1 MGTSMPFRKL
11 DLQFVDTD
19 IANIIDPLLVFNYS
33 ASGNNTSDSGVI
45 IERGD
50 LTNVGFIW
58 DESTDTFALIN
69 TTEDGSTTGNV
80 SISSYAN
87 LRADTITASLTGDVT
102 GDLTGDVTGNV
113 TGNITSSG
121 TSTFTTID
129 VNGGAIDGTA
139 IGASSA
145 STGAFTTLSSSGNLT
160 VGGNLTVSGTTKTV
174 NSTVVEVAD
183 PIMTVG
189 GTSSPSSD
197 DNKDRGIAFRWHD
210 GSSAKLGFFGFDD
223 STGKFTFIPDST
235 LSSEVASGTKGTLDV
250 GQVDAETVKIGTSN
264 ALSTGTLGFVGNS
277 NVNILTH
284 QGNMVGSTQK
294 FGILGSSAE
303 DVALTW
309 QSAYGYRTGT
319 LFGGDTTNAPLWFQF
334 NDSSMA
340 TSTLHLQSK
349 VQLAQGLIFEG
360 STADSYE
367 TTLTVTDPTADNTIT
382 LPNAS
387 GTVLLADSDEFN
399 LISTDAS
406 SSAGPIIN
414 LKRDSASPSNA
425 DYLGQIKWKGENST
439 GGEVNYAKTVSY
451 THLTLPTM

>member
-19 IANIIDPLLVFNYS
+19 IANIIDPLLVFNYT

-87 LRADTITASLTGDVT
+87 LRADTLTASLTGDVT
-102 GDLTGDVTGNV
+102 GDLTGNVTGNV

-174 NSTVVEVAD
+174 NSTVVQVAD

-197 DNKDRGIAFRWHD
+197 DNKDRGIAFR
-210 GSSAKLGFFGFDD
+210 
-223 STGKFTFIPDST
+223 
-235 LSSEVASGTKGTLDV
+235 
-250 GQVDAETVKIGTSN
+250 
-264 ALSTGTLGFVGNS
+264 
-277 NVNILTH
+277 
-284 QGNMVGSTQK
+284 
-294 FGILGSSAE
+294 
-303 DVALTW
+303 
-309 QSAYGYRTGT
+309 
-319 LFGGDTTNAPLWFQF
+319 
-334 NDSSMA
+334 MA
-340 TSTLHLQSK
+340 
-349 VQLAQGLIFEG
+349 
-360 STADSYE
+360 
-367 TTLTVTDPTADNTIT
+367 
-382 LPNAS
+382 
-387 GTVLLADSDEFN
+387 
-399 LISTDAS
+399 
-406 SSAGPIIN
+406 
-414 LKRDSASPSNA
+414 
-425 DYLGQIKWKGENST
+425 
-439 GGEVNYAKTVSY
+439 
-451 THLTLPTM
+451 